1 MPYTLSRDNLTV
13 TITLHHNTIRK
24 ITLSKARHGLKK
36 AEHTIDLL
44 DDISAYLDGE
54 RVDFS
59 RYSVDLENLTGFQ
72 QMVLNEVKKIPYGM
86 TITYG
91 MLAKDLQ
98 TSPRAIGGALSKNP
112 APIVIPCHRVI
123 GKHGLGG
130 FAWGVTIKKQLLHV
144 EGASI
149 DSQPDVP
156 STRLG
161 LLKTSYY
168 S

>member
-1 MPYTLSRDNLTV
+1 MPYAISKNNLTV

-24 ITLSKARHGLKK
+24 ITLSKEASQGVEK
-36 AEHTIDLL
+36 AKSVIDIL
-44 DDISAYLDGE
+44 DDINAYLDGE

-59 RYSVDLENLTGFQ
+59 RYSVDIENLTEFQ
-72 QMVLNEVKKIPYGM
+72 QMVLNEVRQIPYGV
-86 TITYG
+86 TVTYG
-91 MLAKDLQ
+91 MLARDLQ

-130 FAWGVTIKKQLLHV
+130 FAWGATIKKHLLHV

-149 DSQPDVP
+149 DLQPDVP
-156 STRLG
+156 SRPD
-161 LLKTSYY
+161 Y
-168 S
+168 

>member
-1 MPYTLSRDNLTV
+1 MPYTLSKNNLTV
-13 TITLHHNTIRK
+13 TITLYHNTIRE
-24 ITLSKARHGLKK
+24 ITLSKASQGVEK
-36 AEHTIDLL
+36 AENAIDLL

-59 RYSVDLENLTGFQ
+59 RYRLDIENLTDFQ
-72 QMVLNEVKKIPYGM
+72 QMVLNEVRNIPYGM

-130 FAWGVTIKKQLLHV
+130 FAWGVTIKKHLLHV

-156 STRLG
+156 STRLE
-161 LLKTSYY
+161 Y
-168 S
+168 

>member
-1 MPYTLSRDNLTV
+1 MPYTLSKNNLTV
-13 TITLHHNTIRK
+13 TITLYHNTIRE
-24 ITLSKARHGLKK
+24 ITLSKASQGVEKTEN
-36 AEHTIDLL
+36 AIDLL

-59 RYSVDLENLTGFQ
+59 RYRLDIENLTDFQ
-72 QMVLNEVKKIPYGM
+72 QMVLNEVRNIPYGM

-130 FAWGVTIKKQLLHV
+130 FAWGVTIKKHLLHV

-156 STRLG
+156 STRLE
-161 LLKTSYY
+161 Y
-168 S
+168 

>member
-1 MPYTLSRDNLTV
+1 MPYTLSKNNLTV
-13 TITLHHNTIRK
+13 TITLHHNTIRE
-24 ITLSKARHGLKK
+24 ITLSKASQGVEKTEN
-36 AEHTIDLL
+36 AIDLL

-59 RYSVDLENLTGFQ
+59 RYRLDIENLTDFQ
-72 QMVLNEVKKIPYGM
+72 QMVLNEVRKIPYGM

-130 FAWGVTIKKQLLHV
+130 FAWGVTIKKHLLHV

-156 STRLG
+156 STRLE
-161 LLKTSYY
+161 Y
-168 S
+168 